1 MGWRGISY
9 KSNYIIMSSNIT
21 PIQNCSHSLEN
32 CLHSVESCCPV
43 AAQLRDISGTYG
55 KYFDETIYSDDG
67 LTRRYDISSFKKGDG
82 RTWIMVNGTEV
93 PLSVLSEYL
102 YDVEEDDHLDTL
114 QKERNWELVRLS
126 VLSSSL
132 TGFIVLV
139 IAIYTYYII
148 KGISVM

>member
-1 MGWRGISY
+1 MGGRGISY
-9 KSNYIIMSSNIT
+9 KSNSTNMSSNLT
-21 PIQNCSHSLEN
+21 PLQNCT
-32 CLHSVESCCPV
+32 HSVESCCPV

-82 RTWIMVNGTEV
+82 RTWITVNGVEV

-102 YDVEEDDHLDTL
+102 YDVEEDDHMDKV

>member
-1 MGWRGISY
+1 
-9 KSNYIIMSSNIT
+9 MSSNIT
-21 PIQNCSHSLEN
+21 PLEN
-32 CLHSVESCCPV
+32 CSHSVESCCPV
-43 AAQLRDISGTYG
+43 AAELTDISGSSCPSGIYG

-67 LTRRYDISSFKKGDG
+67 LTRRYDISSFKKEDG
-82 RTWIMVNGTEV
+82 MTWITVNGTEV

-102 YDVEEDDHLDTL
+102 YDMEEDDHLDSL

>member
-1 MGWRGISY
+1 MGGRGISY
-9 KSNYIIMSSNIT
+9 KSNSTNMSSKLT
-21 PIQNCSHSLEN
+21 PLQNCT
-32 CLHSVESCCPV
+32 HSVESCCPV

-82 RTWIMVNGTEV
+82 RTWITVNGVEV

-102 YDVEEDDHLDTL
+102 YDVEEDNHMDKV

>member
-1 MGWRGISY
+1 M
-9 KSNYIIMSSNIT
+9 
-21 PIQNCSHSLEN
+21 
-32 CLHSVESCCPV
+32 
-43 AAQLRDISGTYG
+43 
-55 KYFDETIYSDDG
+55 
-67 LTRRYDISSFKKGDG
+67 
-82 RTWIMVNGTEV
+82 TWITVNGTEV

-102 YDVEEDDHLDTL
+102 YDMEEDDHLDSL